1 MSNIPQE
8 VLDSY
13 NRNYRNGTYTAFGA
27 RLKRVIAGD
36 TAYGD
41 AFEQMVMHLLIDSAL
56 ERSGAAFHNGAE
68 RSLMRLIRPLGAELV
83 ASAQAH
89 LSLFGSPP
97 KQQPSS
103 VDQVWTQLAHAQL
116 VTGDT
121 VCLASDLPGWR
132 GRTAY
137 AWANAAAY
145 LLQAAS
151 AILLEC
157 RYDDYLLEKL
167 DRGLVQLQSG
177 VIDAQANRV
186 ALAPDFVTWIRQLVK
201 ARY

>member
-8 VLDSY
+8 VLDHY
-13 NRNYRNGTYTAFGA
+13 NRHYRNGTYTAFSA
-27 RLKRVIAGD
+27 RLKHGTAGD

-41 AFEQMVMHLLIDSAL
+41 AFEQMLMHLLINAAL
-56 ERSGAAFHNGAE
+56 ERSGAAFYKGAE
-68 RSLMRLIRPLGAELV
+68 RSFMRLIHPLGAELV
-83 ASAQAH
+83 TLAQAH
-89 LSLFGSPP
+89 LSNFGPSRT
-97 KQQPSS
+97 QQPSS
-103 VDQVWTQLAHAQL
+103 VDQVWTQLAYAQV
-116 VTGDT
+116 VTEDA
-121 VCLASDLPGWR
+121 VCLASDLSGWR

-167 DRGLVQLQSG
+167 DRGLQQLQNG
-177 VIDAQANRV
+177 VIEAQASRV
-186 ALAPDFVTWIRQLVK
+186 AFFPDFMTWMRQLVN

>member
-8 VLDSY
+8 VLDAY
-13 NRNYRNGTYTAFGA
+13 NRNYRNGTYTACGA
-27 RLKRVIAGD
+27 WLKHATAGD

-41 AFEQMVMHLLIDSAL
+41 AFEQMIMNLLIDAAL
-56 ERSGAAFHNGAE
+56 ERSGAAFYKGAE
-68 RSLMRLIRPLGAELV
+68 RSLMRLIHPLNAELV
-83 ASAQAH
+83 TLAQAH
-89 LSLFGSPP
+89 LSGFGPQP
-97 KQQPSS
+97 TQQPSS
-103 VDQVWTQLAHAQL
+103 VDQVWTQLAHAQM
-116 VTGDT
+116 VAEDA
-121 VCLASDLPGWR
+121 VCLASDLSGWR

-167 DRGLVQLQSG
+167 DRGLQQLQNG

-186 ALAPDFVTWIRQLVK
+186 AVASDFVRWIRELVK